1 MTINAQ
7 ESNVY
12 CELTPAVPTDTCAVL
27 NRLLQTAEQGRKELS
42 ASNVNTLIP
51 RGVATMLL
59 RTMKV
64 RDPSIILHGQRIA
77 AISRG
82 VSELLGWE
90 DGQRAELELAA
101 LLHDLGKIGVPDHI
115 LRKPGKL
122 SSEKYDFVSLY
133 HHAATAMMQAW

>member
-1 MTINAQ
+1 MFWNGSQMTINAQ

-27 NRLLQTAEQGRKELS
+27 NRLLQIAEQGRKELS

-82 VSELLGWE
+82 VSELLG
-90 DGQRAELELAA
+90 
-101 LLHDLGKIGVPDHI
+101 
-115 LRKPGKL
+115 
-122 SSEKYDFVSLY
+122 
-133 HHAATAMMQAW
+133 